1 MRSTRTV
8 VTIGAVLAASALL
21 LAACSSTP
29 TPSSSSGGHAK
40 GTTVPTGGTP
50 QSGGTATW
58 AELPGST
65 PNFIFPFDPPG
76 LFSVPNISQF
86 QNLMYRP
93 LYWFGQGTTPNLNL
107 SLSIGK
113 NPVYTNGSK
122 TITIDLNNY
131 KWSNGEAQ
139 TAQDT
144 VFWMNMM
151 HAEKNSYG
159 AYVPGINAIPDDVT
173 NVVATTP
180 TEVTFT
186 LSGSVNTNWYT
197 YNNLSQITPMPKAWD
212 IAAKGAAPGSGGCF
226 SGAYGTKATDA
237 ACTKVFDFLAT
248 SAGYNPSNPKAAN
261 NSFSTYATNPIWQ
274 VVDGPWHLTSFDAT
288 GNITMEPNATYT
300 GPVKAKLA
308 KFVEAPFTDEPTEYN
323 ALLGGKL
330 QVGYLPLANVTKAT
344 TNPLVVAA
352 QDPRLSGF
360 YLDEYY
366 GWEFAYF
373 PVNFNSSGNNGAAG
387 KIISQLYFRQAMQT
401 LVDQPAIIS
410 KVFKGYGAPEY
421 GPVPVLPVTNFL
433 SSGEKTNPYPYSLS
447 KAEKLLSDHG
457 WKINAGGTDTCTKP
471 GTGANECGAGIPA
484 GTPLT
489 FNMQFATGITTQTQA
504 VNDEIAS
511 WESAGI
517 HINETTST
525 FDTVIGNA
533 TACTPGPACTW
544 EFEDWAG
551 SWVYS
556 PDIYPTGEELF
567 STGAVANYGS
577 YSNPQADNFIK
588 ETDFTNASLANY
600 ENLMAKDVPVIY
612 LPDQVQSLTETQN
625 NLRGVV
631 PQNPLSTI
639 NPENWYFVK

>member
-1 MRSTRTV
+1 MKRTRTM
-8 VTIGAVLAASALL
+8 VTVAAVMTAAALL
-21 LAACSSTP
+21 LAACSSS
-29 TPSSSSGGHAK
+29 PSSSSGAAK

-50 QSGGTATW
+50 TSGGTATW
-58 AELPGST
+58 AELPGSP

-86 QNLMYRP
+86 QYLMYRP
-93 LYWFGQGTTPNLNL
+93 LYWFGQGTTPDLNL
-107 SLSIGK
+107 SLSVGK
-113 NPVYTNGSK
+113 NPVYSNGSQ

-131 KWSNGEAQ
+131 VWSNGETV
-139 TAQDT
+139 TAQDV

-151 HAEKNSYG
+151 HAEKASFG

-186 LSGSVNTNWYT
+186 LSGAVNTNWYT

-212 IAAKGAAPGSGGCF
+212 ITSKGAAPGSGGCF
-226 SGAYGTKATDA
+226 SGAYGTPATDT
-237 ACTKVFDFLAT
+237 ACTNVFDFLAT
-248 SAGYNPSNPKAAN
+248 QAGYNPSNPKAAN

-288 GNITMEPNATYT
+288 GDVTMAPNPTYS
-300 GPVKAKLA
+300 GPVKARLT

-344 TNPLVVAA
+344 TNPNVVAA
-352 QDPRLSGF
+352 QDPRLGNF
-360 YLDEYY
+360 YLNEYY

-373 PVNFNSSGNNGAAG
+373 PVNLNSAGNNGVAG

-401 LVDQPAIIS
+401 LVDQPDIIA

-433 SSGEKTNPYPYSLS
+433 SSGEKTNPYPYDPA
-447 KAEKLLSDHG
+447 KAERLLSSHG
-457 WKINAGGTDTCTKP
+457 WKINAGGTDTCTDAGSGSNQC
-471 GTGANECGAGIPA
+471 GTGIPA

-489 FNMQFATGITTQTQA
+489 FNLQFATGITTQTEA
-504 VNDEIAS
+504 VNDEISS
-511 WESAGI
+511 WDSAGI

-533 TACTPGPACTW
+533 TACTPGPSCTW

-577 YSNPQADNFIK
+577 YSNSQADSFIK
-588 ETDFTNASLANY
+588 QTDFTNASLDNY
-600 ENLMAKDVPVIY
+600 ENLMAQQVPVIY
-612 LPDQVQSLTETQN
+612 LPDQVQSLTETVDS
-625 NLRGVV
+625 LRGVV

-639 NPENWYFVK
+639 TPENWYFVK

>member
-1 MRSTRTV
+1 MRRTRTM
-8 VTIGAVLAASALL
+8 VTIASLIAAAALV
-21 LAACSSTP
+21 LAACSSSP
-29 TPSSSSGGHAK
+29 APSSSGGKAQ

-50 QSGGTATW
+50 KQGGTAVY
-58 AELPGST
+58 AELPSDT

-76 LFSVPNISQF
+76 LFSVVNISQF
-86 QNLMYRP
+86 QYLMYRP
-93 LYWFGQGTTPNLNL
+93 LYWFGQGTTPDLNL
-107 SLSIGK
+107 SLSVGK
-113 NPVYTNGSK
+113 NPVYTNDSK

-131 KWSNGEAQ
+131 KWSNGESMS
-139 TAQDT
+139 AQDV

-151 HAEKNSYG
+151 HAEKDNFG

-180 TEVTFT
+180 TEATFT
-186 LSGSVNTNWYT
+186 LSGAVNTNWYT
-197 YNNLSQITPMPKAWD
+197 YNNLSQVTPLPKAWD
-212 IAAKGAAPGSGGCF
+212 ITAKGGAPGSGGCF
-226 SGAYGTKATDA
+226 AGAYGTKATDT

-248 SAGYNPSNPKAAN
+248 QAGFNPSNPKAAN

-274 VVDGPWHLTSFDAT
+274 VVDGPWHLTAFDAT
-288 GNITMEPNATYT
+288 GNVTMEPNASYT

-308 KFVEAPFTDEPTEYN
+308 KFVEAPYTDEPTEYN
-323 ALLGGKL
+323 ALLGGKIN
-330 QVGYLPLANVTKAT
+330 VGYLPLANVTKAT
-344 TNPLVVAA
+344 TNPEVVAA

-360 YLDEYY
+360 YLNEYY

-373 PVNFNSSGNNGAAG
+373 PVNLNSSGNNGAAG

-433 SSGEKTNPYPYSLS
+433 SAGEKTNPYPYSQS
-447 KAEKLLSDHG
+447 KAENLLSSHG
-457 WKINAGGTDTCTKP
+457 WKINPGGTDTCTKP
-471 GTGANECGAGIPA
+471 GTGSNECGAGIPA

-489 FNMQFATGITTQTQA
+489 FNMQFATGITSQTEA

-517 HINETTST
+517 HVNETTST

-533 TACTPGPACTW
+533 TACTPGPSCTW
-544 EFEDWAG
+544 EFQDWAG

-567 STGAVANYGS
+567 ATGAVANYGS
-577 YSNPQADNFIK
+577 YSNPAADNFIK
-588 ETDFTNASLANY
+588 QTDFTNASLANY

-625 NLRGVV
+625 DLRGVV
-631 PQNPLSTI
+631 PQNPLSTLT
-639 NPENWYFVK
+639 PESWYYVK

>member
-1 MRSTRTV
+1 V
-8 VTIGAVLAASALL
+8 
-21 LAACSSTP
+21 
-29 TPSSSSGGHAK
+29 
-40 GTTVPTGGTP
+40 
-50 QSGGTATW
+50 
-58 AELPGST
+58 
-65 PNFIFPFDPPG
+65 
-76 LFSVPNISQF
+76 
-86 QNLMYRP
+86 
-93 LYWFGQGTTPNLNL
+93 
-107 SLSIGK
+107 
-113 NPVYTNGSK
+113 
-122 TITIDLNNY
+122 
-131 KWSNGEAQ
+131 WSNGE
-139 TAQDT
+139 TVSAQDV

-151 HAEKNSYG
+151 HAEKASFG

-186 LSGSVNTNWYT
+186 LSGAVNTNWYT
-197 YNNLSQITPMPKAWD
+197 YNNLSQVTPMPKAWD
-212 IAAKGAAPGSGGCF
+212 ITAKGAAPGSGGCF
-226 SGAYGTKATDA
+226 SGAYGTAATDA

-248 SAGYNPSNPKAAN
+248 SAGFDPSNPKAAN

-288 GNITMEPNATYT
+288 GDVSMAPNPTYT
-300 GPVKAKLA
+300 GPVKPKLA
-308 KFVEAPFTDEPTEYN
+308 KFIEAPFTDEPTEYN

-330 QVGYLPLANVTKAT
+330 QVGYLPLANVTKPT
-344 TNPLVVAA
+344 SNPNVVAA

-360 YLDEYY
+360 YLNEYY

-373 PVNFNSSGNNGAAG
+373 PVNLNSSGNGGAAG

-447 KAEKLLSDHG
+447 NAEKLLSSHG
-457 WKINAGGTDTCTKP
+457 WKINPGGTDTCTKP
-471 GTGANECGAGIPA
+471 GTGSDECGAGIPA

-489 FNMQFATGITTQTQA
+489 FNMQFATGITSQTEA
-504 VNDEIAS
+504 VDDEISS

-517 HINETTST
+517 HVDETTST

-533 TACTPGPACTW
+533 TACTPGPSCTW
-544 EFEDWAG
+544 EFQDWAG

-567 STGAVANYGS
+567 ATGAVANYGS
-577 YSNPQADNFIK
+577 YSNPQADTFIK
-588 ETDFTNASLANY
+588 QTDFTNASLANY
-600 ENLMAKDVPVIY
+600 ENLMAKDVPAIY
-612 LPDQVQSLTETQN
+612 LPDQVQSLTEIQN

-631 PQNPLSTI
+631 PQNPLSTLT
-639 NPENWYFVK
+639 PEAWYYVK

>member
-1 MRSTRTV
+1 MRRTRAM
-8 VTIGAVLAASALL
+8 VTIAGVLTASALL
-21 LAACSSTP
+21 LAACSSSSP
-29 TPSSSSGGHAK
+29 TPSASGGAAK

-50 QSGGTATW
+50 IKGGTATW
-58 AELPGST
+58 AELPSDT

-76 LFSVPNISQF
+76 LFSVSNISQF
-86 QNLMYRP
+86 QYLMYRP
-93 LYWFGQGTTPNLNL
+93 LYWFGQGTTPDLNL
-107 SLSIGK
+107 SLSVGK
-113 NPVYTNGSK
+113 NPVYSNGSQ

-131 KWSNGEAQ
+131 VWSNGETV
-139 TAQDT
+139 TAQDV
-144 VFWMNMM
+144 VFWMSMM
-151 HAEKNSYG
+151 HAEKDNFG

-173 NVVATTP
+173 NVVATSP

-186 LSGSVNTNWYT
+186 LSGAVNTNWYT
-197 YNNLSQITPMPKAWD
+197 YNNLSQVTPMPKAWD
-212 IAAKGAAPGSGGCF
+212 ITAKGAAPGSGGCF

-248 SAGYNPSNPKAAN
+248 SAGFNPSNPKAAN

-288 GNITMEPNATYT
+288 GNVTMEPNPTYS
-300 GPVKAKLA
+300 GPVKPKLD
-308 KFVEAPFTDEPTEYN
+308 KFIMAPFTDEPTEYN

-344 TNPLVVAA
+344 TNPNVVAA

-360 YLDEYY
+360 YLNEYY

-373 PVNFNSSGNNGAAG
+373 PVNLNSSGNNGAAG

-433 SSGEKTNPYPYSLS
+433 SAGEKTNPYPYSLS
-447 KAEKLLSDHG
+447 NAEKLLSSHG
-457 WKINAGGTDTCTKP
+457 WKINPGGTDTCTKP
-471 GTGANECGAGIPA
+471 GTGSDECGAGIPA

-489 FNMQFATGITTQTQA
+489 FNMQFATGITSQTEA
-504 VNDEIAS
+504 VDDEISS
-511 WESAGI
+511 WASAGI
-517 HINETTST
+517 HVNETTST

-533 TACTPGPACTW
+533 TACTPGPSCTW
-544 EFEDWAG
+544 EFQDWAG

-567 STGAVANYGS
+567 ATGAVANYGS
-577 YSNPQADNFIK
+577 YSNPQADTFIK
-588 ETDFTNASLANY
+588 ETDFTNASLDNY

-625 NLRGVV
+625 DLRGVV

-639 NPENWYFVK
+639 TPENWYFVK

>member
-1 MRSTRTV
+1 MVTV
-8 VTIGAVLAASALL
+8 AGVMASAALL
-21 LAACSSTP
+21 LAACSSSP
-29 TPSSSSGGHAK
+29 STPSASGK
-40 GTTVPTGGTP
+40 GTTVPTGGTAIT
-50 QSGGTATW
+50 GGTATY
-58 AELPGST
+58 AELPSDT

-76 LFSVPNISQF
+76 LFSVVNISQF
-86 QNLMYRP
+86 QYLMYRP

-107 SLSIGK
+107 SLSVGK
-113 NPVYTNGSK
+113 NPVYSSDSK

-131 KWSNGEAQ
+131 VWSNGETV
-139 TAQDT
+139 TAQDV

-151 HAEKNSYG
+151 HAQKNNFG

-173 NVVATTP
+173 NVVATSP
-180 TEVTFT
+180 TQVTFT
-186 LSGSVNTNWYT
+186 LSGAVNTNWYT

-212 IAAKGAAPGSGGCF
+212 ITAKGAAPGSGGCF
-226 SGAYGTKATDA
+226 SGAYGTPATDA

-248 SAGYNPSNPKAAN
+248 EAGFDPANPKAAN

-274 VVDGPWHLTSFDAT
+274 VVDGPWHLTAFDAT
-288 GNITMEPNATYT
+288 GNVTMEPNPTYS

-308 KFVEAPFTDEPTEYN
+308 KFIEAPFTAEPAEYN
-323 ALLGGKL
+323 ALLGGTL

-344 TNPLVVAA
+344 TNPEVVAA
-352 QDPRLSGF
+352 QDARLSNF
-360 YLDEYY
+360 YLNEYY

-373 PVNFNSSGNNGAAG
+373 PVNFNSSGNNGVAG

-433 SSGEKTNPYPYSLS
+433 SSGEKTNPYPYNPS
-447 KAEKLLSDHG
+447 KAISLLSSHG
-457 WKINAGGTDTCTKP
+457 WTIHAGGTDTCSRAGSGP
-471 GTGANECGAGIPA
+471 NECGAGIPV

-489 FNMQFATGITTQTQA
+489 FNLQFATGITSQTEA
-504 VNDEIAS
+504 ANDEISS
-511 WESAGI
+511 WSSAGI

-533 TACTPGPACTW
+533 TACTPGPSCTW

-567 STGAVANYGS
+567 ATGAVANYGS

-588 ETDFTNASLANY
+588 QTDFTNAPLDSY

-612 LPDQVQSLTETQN
+612 LPDQVQSLTEIQN
-625 NLRGVV
+625 NLRGVT
-631 PQNPLSTI
+631 PQNPLSTLT
-639 NPENWYFVK
+639 PESWYFVK